1 VRLAFENEHLSSPG
15 RLALARRGDLPQLA
29 VFAGTRI
36 KQQKGISHRLS
47 TALSVNVHPRAVCP
61 YFIDGAL
68 NFGGKMTDKNRV
80 WRLRKRPV
88 GVIGD
93 DVLSFDQE
101 AIPEPG
107 DGQFLFRLN
116 YLSLDPTNRIWM
128 SDMDQYMPP
137 VALGDAMR
145 GIVCGTVVRSKHPN
159 FAAGDIV
166 SGLGTWADYQIGAP
180 GMLNKM
186 GPLGGVSVADAFGL
200 FAVVGPTAY
209 FGLLDLGDPKP
220 GETVVVSAAA
230 GAVGS
235 IVGQIAK
242 IKDCRAVGLAGSDAK
257 CQWIVK
263 DLGFDAAINY
273 KTENVAS
280 ALKRACP
287 KGIDVYFDNV
297 GGDILDAC
305 LKQMNLNGRIP
316 TCGLISQ
323 YNATSEVPGPK
334 NYPMIL
340 MQRLKI
346 QGFIVLDY
354 ANRYP
359 EAVTALGG
367 WLAQGK
373 LKFQL
378 DLHEGLEHAVVT
390 LRKLYTGEN
399 QGKLMIHV
407 A

>member
-1 VRLAFENEHLSSPG
+1 MA
-15 RLALARRGDLPQLA
+15 D
-29 VFAGTRI
+29 
-36 KQQKGISHRLS
+36 
-47 TALSVNVHPRAVCP
+47 
-61 YFIDGAL
+61 
-68 NFGGKMTDKNRV
+68 MNRV

-101 AIPEPG
+101 PIPEPA
-107 DGQFLFRLN
+107 DGQFLMRMN

-137 VALGDAMR
+137 VGIGEAMR
-145 GIVCGTVVRSKHPN
+145 GVVCGTVVKSKHPE
-159 FAAGDIV
+159 FAQGDIV
-166 SGLGTWADYQIGAP
+166 SGLGSWAEYQIGVP

-186 GPLGGVSVADAFGL
+186 GPLGGVAVADAFGL

-209 FGLLDLGDPKP
+209 FGLMDLGAPKA

-242 IKDCRAVGLAGSDAK
+242 IQGCRAVGLAGSDVK
-257 CQWIVK
+257 CKWIV
-263 DLGFDAAINY
+263 DELGFDAAINY

-280 ALKRACP
+280 ALKKACP
-287 KGIDVYFDNV
+287 NGIDIYFDNV

-305 LKQMNLNGRIP
+305 FKQMNLFGRIP

-323 YNATSEVPGPK
+323 YNATGAVPGPT

-340 MQRLKI
+340 MQRLKV

-354 ANRYP
+354 AARYP
-359 EAVTALGG
+359 EAITALGG
-367 WLAQGK
+367 WMQQGK
-373 LKFQL
+373 LKFRV
-378 DLHEGLEHAVVT
+378 DMYDGLENAVAT

-399 QGKLMIHV
+399 QGKLMV
-407 A
+407 KVG

>member
-1 VRLAFENEHLSSPG
+1 MPES
-15 RLALARRGDLPQLA
+15 
-29 VFAGTRI
+29 
-36 KQQKGISHRLS
+36 
-47 TALSVNVHPRAVCP
+47 
-61 YFIDGAL
+61 
-68 NFGGKMTDKNRV
+68 NRV

-88 GVIGD
+88 GAIGD
-93 DVLSFDQE
+93 DVLSFAPE
-101 AIPEPG
+101 PIPEPAV
-107 DGQFLFRLN
+107 GQFLFRLN

-145 GIVCGTVVRSKHPN
+145 GVVCGTVVKSNHAD
-159 FAAGDIV
+159 FAPGDVV
-166 SGLGTWADYQIGAP
+166 SGLGVWADYQIGAP
-180 GMLNKM
+180 GMLNKL
-186 GPLGGVSVADAFGL
+186 GPFGNVSVADAFGL

-209 FGLLDLGDPKP
+209 FGLLDLGVPKA

-242 IKDCRAVGLAGSDAK
+242 IKGCRAVGLAGSAAK
-257 CQWIVK
+257 CQWLVN

-273 KTENVAS
+273 KTEDVAS

-287 KGIDVYFDNV
+287 KGVDIYFDNV

-305 LKQMNLNGRIP
+305 LKQMNLQGRIP

-323 YNATSEVPGPK
+323 YNAKDIVPGPI

-340 MQRLKI
+340 MQRLKV

-359 EAVTALGG
+359 EAIAALAG
-367 WLAQGK
+367 WLQQGK
-373 LKFQL
+373 LKFRM
-378 DLHEGLEHAVVT
+378 DMYEGLENAVIT

-399 QGKLMIHV
+399 TGKLMIHV

>member
-1 VRLAFENEHLSSPG
+1 
-15 RLALARRGDLPQLA
+15 
-29 VFAGTRI
+29 
-36 KQQKGISHRLS
+36 
-47 TALSVNVHPRAVCP
+47 
-61 YFIDGAL
+61 
-68 NFGGKMTDKNRV
+68 MTETNRV

-88 GVIGD
+88 GIIGD
-93 DVLSFDQE
+93 DVLSFEHE
-101 AIPEPG
+101 AIPEPT
-107 DGQFLFRLN
+107 DGQFSFRLN

-137 VALGDAMR
+137 VELGAAMR
-145 GIVCGTVVRSKHPN
+145 GIVCGTVVKSKNPN
-159 FAAGDIV
+159 FAVGDVV
-166 SGLGTWADYQIGAP
+166 SGLGTWADYQIAAP
-180 GMLNKM
+180 GMINKM
-186 GPLGGVSVADAFGL
+186 GPPSGVSVGDAFGL

-242 IKDCRAVGLAGSDAK
+242 IKNCRAVGLAGSDAK
-257 CQWIVK
+257 CDWIVK
-263 DLGFDAAINY
+263 ELGFDAAINY
-273 KTENVAS
+273 KKDDVAS

-297 GGDILDAC
+297 GGEILDAC
-305 LKQMNLNGRIP
+305 FKQMNLQGRIP
-316 TCGLISQ
+316 TCGFISQ

-340 MQRLKI
+340 MQRLKV

-359 EAVTALGG
+359 EAITALGG

-373 LKFQL
+373 LKFKVDMQ
-378 DLHEGLEHAVVT
+378 EGLETAVIN